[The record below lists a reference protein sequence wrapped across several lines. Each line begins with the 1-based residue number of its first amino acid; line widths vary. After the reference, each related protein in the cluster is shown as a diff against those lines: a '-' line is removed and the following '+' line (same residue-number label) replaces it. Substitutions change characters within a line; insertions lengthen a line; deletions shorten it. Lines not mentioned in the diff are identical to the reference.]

1 MKLRA
6 KNKQA
11 LEEGRSYTKNLEMVV
26 ARDTENVRKN
36 TDTINNNKTQQQ
48 YERKNLYLFSL
59 ILWWEVNIRKMFSK
73 VINMSYWQWRTIFT
87 DFNCN
92 GAVGN
97 IKTIYFP

>member
-48 YERKNLYLFSL
+48 KYERKNLYLFSL
-59 ILWWEVNIRKMFSK
+59 IRMVRGQYQENV
-73 VINMSYWQWRTIFT
+73 
-87 DFNCN
+87 
-92 GAVGN
+92 
-97 IKTIYFP
+97 FPNSLT

>member
-59 ILWWEVNIRKMFSK
+59 ILW
-73 VINMSYWQWRTIFT
+73 
-87 DFNCN
+87 
-92 GAVGN
+92 
-97 IKTIYFP
+97 